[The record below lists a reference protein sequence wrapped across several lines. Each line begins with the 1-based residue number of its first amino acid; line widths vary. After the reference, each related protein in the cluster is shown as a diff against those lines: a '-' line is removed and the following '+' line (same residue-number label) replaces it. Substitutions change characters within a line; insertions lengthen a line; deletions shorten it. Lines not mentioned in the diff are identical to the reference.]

1 MKTDQKGVTSPSV
14 LADEPKNVLVKVHH
28 QTPVER
34 AALGKDA
41 RSKTAREMHAAW
53 EPPGDRPDPVD
64 LLELQAATRIPEL
77 IPIRYGRM
85 LASPFAFFRGAAAIM
100 ASDLATLSNTGIH
113 VQLCGDAHL
122 ANFGGFASP
131 ERELVLD
138 INDFDETLPG
148 PWEWDLK
155 RLAASL
161 EIASRERGFDTKT
174 RRSLVLGAVGEYH
187 RAMREFAGLGN
198 LELWY
203 QHMDLAAMQTRWGTS
218 VKRKVMM
225 SLEADF
231 AQAYHR
237 DNLRAFE
244 KLTRRVNGQLRIAA
258 HPPLLVPIED
268 LLPAAEQ
275 EPFEETMRGLIRKYR
290 ATLQPDRRHLLESF
304 HYAHIAR
311 KVVGVGSVGTRTWI
325 LLLLGRDDQDP
336 LFLQIKEAQASVLEP
351 YLTKSVYADHG
362 KRVVEGQ
369 QLMQAASD
377 IFLGWDRA
385 PVGLDGKSHDF
396 YIRQLWDW
404 KISADVEVMKPG
416 ELMVYGKMCGWT
428 LARAHARSGDR
439 IAIGAYLGKG
449 VTFDLALAEF
459 AIAYAEQNERD
470 YQALVTAV
478 KNNRVKAETGI

>member
-1 MKTDQKGVTSPSV
+1 MKTDQNGVASPSNP
-14 LADEPKNVLVKVHH
+14 ADEPINGAAKVHH
-28 QTPVER
+28 RTPVER
-34 AALGKDA
+34 AAMGKAA
-41 RSKTAREMHAAW
+41 RLKISRDMHAAW
-53 EPPGDRPDPVD
+53 EPPSDRPDPVD
-64 LLELQAATRIPEL
+64 LLEAQAATRIPEL
-77 IPIRYGRM
+77 ISIRYGRM
-85 LASPFAFFRGAAAIM
+85 LASPFAFYRGAAAIM
-100 ASDLATLSNTGIH
+100 AADLATLPNTGIH

-131 ERELVLD
+131 ERDLFLD

-161 EIASRERGFDTKT
+161 ESASREMGFDAKT

-198 LELWY
+198 LDLWY
-203 QHMDLAAMQTRWGTS
+203 LHLDLAALQMRWGTS
-218 VKRKVMM
+218 VKPKVMK

-244 KLTRRVNGQLRIAA
+244 KLTHRVNGQLRIAA

-275 EPFEETMRGLIRKYR
+275 EPFEVTIRGLIRKYR
-290 ATLQPDRRHLLESF
+290 ATLQPDRQRLLESF

-311 KVVGVGSVGTRTWI
+311 KVVGVGSVGTHTWI

-377 IFLGWDRA
+377 IFLGWDRS
-385 PVGLDGKSHDF
+385 PVGLDGKSHDY

-439 IAIGAYLGKG
+439 ITIGAYLGKG

-459 AIAYAEQNERD
+459 ASAYADQNERD
-470 YQALVTAV
+470 YQTLAAAV
-478 KNNRVKAETGI
+478 KSGRIKAETGI